1 MNTLPLIAPG
11 YRDAANVIP
20 AFDYDVQP
28 VTEIRAALEQAYG
41 MKYGP
46 ASLVA
51 KEEVFLPGM
60 AGDPQVRALLYR
72 PKGVKEAAPGILHI
86 HGGGWV
92 AGTADMMASFC
103 ADLSSQHGAVVLSV
117 DYRRAPETVFPGPHN
132 DCYAALEWLHANA
145 SELGVDPARIAVL
158 GDSAGGNLSAGL
170 ALRARDEG
178 KIALKAQF
186 LLYPALDDRTGT
198 DQAPVENPS
207 TGEFVVT
214 RKYVRQLYQAR
225 LGTGLLDAQQMTYFA
240 PTRAIDLANVA
251 PAYLAVGSVDL
262 FLDED
267 CDYALRLSRAG
278 VPVELHVYRGV
289 FHAFDLIPGATT
301 DRFNADLNHAIPAF
315 LE

>member
-1 MNTLPLIAPG
+1 MNTLPLIAPD
-11 YRDAANVIP
+11 YRDAANIIP
-20 AFDYDVQP
+20 VFDYEVQP
-28 VTEIRAALEQAYG
+28 LTEIRAALEQAYG

-46 ASLVA
+46 SDLVA
-51 KEEVFLPGM
+51 KEEVYLPGT

-72 PKGVKEAAPGILHI
+72 PKGVQGPVPAILHI
-86 HGGGWV
+86 HGGGWI
-92 AGTADMMASFC
+92 AGTADVMASFC
-103 ADLSSQHGAVVLSV
+103 ADLSSRHRAMVLSV
-117 DYRRAPETVFPGPHN
+117 DYRRAPETAFPGPHN

-145 SELGVDPARIAVL
+145 SDLGVDRARLAVS
-158 GDSAGGNLSAGL
+158 GDSAGGNLSAGV

-178 KIALKAQF
+178 RIVLKAQF

-198 DQAPVENPS
+198 NQAPVDNPS

-214 RKYVRQLYQAR
+214 RKYMRQLHQAR
-225 LGTGLLDAQQMTYFA
+225 LGPMPLDSRQMTYLA
-240 PTRAIDLANVA
+240 PTRANDLANVA
-251 PAYLAVGSVDL
+251 PAFLAVGSVDL

-289 FHAFDLIPGATT
+289 FHAFDLLPGEIT
-301 DRFNADLNHAIPAF
+301 DHFNADLNRAIQAF

>member
-1 MNTLPLIAPG
+1 MNTLPLIAPS
-11 YRDAANVIP
+11 YRDAADVIP
-20 AFDYDVQP
+20 VFDYEAQP
-28 VTEIRAALEQAYG
+28 LTEIRAALEQAYE

-46 ASLVA
+46 ADLVA
-51 KEEVFLPGM
+51 KEEVFLPGT

-72 PKGVKEAAPGILHI
+72 PKGVKEPVPGILHI
-86 HGGGWV
+86 HGGGWI

-103 ADLSSQHGAVVLSV
+103 ADLSSRHGAVVLSV
-117 DYRRAPETVFPGPHN
+117 DYRRAPETVFPGSHN
-132 DCYAALEWLHANA
+132 DCYAALEWLHAKA
-145 SELGVDPARIAVL
+145 SEMGIDPARIALL

-214 RKYVRQLYQAR
+214 RKYIRQLRQAR
-225 LGTGLLDAQQMTYFA
+225 LGNGTLDEQQMTYFA
-240 PTRAIDLANVA
+240 PARANDLGNVA
-251 PAYLAVGSVDL
+251 PAFLAVGSADL
-262 FLDED
+262 FVDEN

-289 FHAFDLIPGATT
+289 FHAFNLIPGELT
-301 DRFNADLNHAIPAF
+301 DRFNADLHQAIREF
-315 LE
+315 LV

>member
-1 MNTLPLIAPG
+1 MNTLPLIAPD

-20 AFDYDVQP
+20 VFDYEVQSLA
-28 VTEIRAALEQAYG
+28 EIRAALEQAYG

-46 ASLVA
+46 PDLVA
-51 KEEVFLPGM
+51 KEEVSLPGM

-72 PKGVKEAAPGILHI
+72 PKNVEGPVPGILHI
-86 HGGGWV
+86 HGGGWI

-103 ADLSSQHGAVVLSV
+103 ADLSARHGAMVLSV
-117 DYRRAPETVFPGPHN
+117 DYRRAPETAFPGPHN

-145 SELGVDPARIAVL
+145 SDLGVDPARLAVL
-158 GDSAGGNLSAGL
+158 GDSAGGNLSAGV

-178 KIALKAQF
+178 KIVLKAQF

-198 DQAPVENPS
+198 DQAPIDNQS

-214 RKYVRQLYQAR
+214 RKYMRQLHQAR
-225 LGTGLLDAQQMTYFA
+225 LGTRLLDDQQMTYLA
-240 PTRAIDLANVA
+240 PMRACDLANVA
-251 PAYLAVGSVDL
+251 PAFLAVGSVDL

-289 FHAFDLIPGATT
+289 FHAFDLIPGKVT
-301 DRFNADLNHAIPAF
+301 DRFNADLNHAIREF
-315 LE
+315 LQ

>member
-20 AFDYDVQP
+20 VFDYEVQP
-28 VTEIRAALEQAYG
+28 LSEIRAALEKAYE
-41 MKYGP
+41 MKYG
-46 ASLVA
+46 AADLVA
-51 KEEVFLPGM
+51 KEEVLLPGM

-72 PKGVKEAAPGILHI
+72 PKGVEGPLPGILHI
-86 HGGGWV
+86 HGGGWI

-103 ADLSSQHGAVVLSV
+103 ADLSSRHGAVVLSV
-117 DYRRAPETVFPGPHN
+117 DYRRAPETAFPSSHN
-132 DCYAALEWLHANA
+132 DCYAALEWLHARA
-145 SELGVDPARIAVL
+145 SDLGVDPARIAVL

-198 DQAPVENPS
+198 DQAPIENPS

-214 RKYVRQLYQAR
+214 RKYMRQLHDAR
-225 LGTGLLDAQQMTYFA
+225 LGTEPLDARQMTYLA
-240 PTRAIDLANVA
+240 PARASDLANVA
-251 PAYLAVGSVDL
+251 PAFLAVGSVDL

-289 FHAFDLIPGATT
+289 FHAFDLLPGELT
-301 DRFNADLNHAIPAF
+301 DRFNADLDQAIREF
-315 LE
+315 LV